1 MVTSPVCHE
10 LYGLMNWTPETN
22 CERITRDTFI
32 NGDVVYYPS
41 LKGEPCFAL
50 LDTEG
55 YKNNTSIH
63 VKDLM
68 HEKVEGLDIYYLY
81 KTNKR
86 NTKTSD
92 SLNFSRGIYRVPNIN
107 KVPNIVL

>member
-1 MVTSPVCHE
+1 MVTSPVRHE
-10 LYGLMNWTPETN
+10 LYGLMNWTLETN
-22 CERITRDTFI
+22 RERITRDTFI
-32 NGDVVYYPS
+32 NGDVVYYRS

-63 VKDLM
+63 VKDLIY
-68 HEKVEGLDIYYLY
+68 EKVEGLDIYYLY

-86 NTKTSD
+86 NIITKD
-92 SLNFSRGIYRVPNIN
+92 SLTFSRGIYKVRVYKVCNI
-107 KVPNIVL
+107 